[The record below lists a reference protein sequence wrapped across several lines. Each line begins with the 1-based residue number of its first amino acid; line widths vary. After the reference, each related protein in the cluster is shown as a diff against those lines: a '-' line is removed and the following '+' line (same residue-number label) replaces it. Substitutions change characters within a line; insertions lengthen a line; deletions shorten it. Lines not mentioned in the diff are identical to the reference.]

1 MELSGLAPSP
11 CFLPLCARGKCC
23 KIEARFTN
31 PTGWI
36 RFGNPIGSA
45 RRGVG
50 NSVEFRSFWGEESTD
65 DMWETRRVHL
75 NVSLPRDVAKKAEAV
90 QESDPEFLSR
100 VLVSGLTRRSIYEY
114 LREHEESLS
123 RSGDGDAR

>member
-1 MELSGLAPSP
+1 
-11 CFLPLCARGKCC
+11 
-23 KIEARFTN
+23 
-31 PTGWI
+31 
-36 RFGNPIGSA
+36 
-45 RRGVG
+45 
-50 NSVEFRSFWGEESTD
+50 
-65 DMWETRRVHL
+65 MWETRRVHL
-75 NVSLPRDVAKKAEAV
+75 NLSLPRDVAKKAEAV